1 MADVGGDLAGSFR
14 FADREIRGAT
24 ERKNFAREVF
34 ALGKSGLAKIDNQRI
49 IVGVNEQRIS
59 GSHFAERS
67 GYRSREEM
75 EAAERFTLAPFAQ
88 KSGDSRGR
96 QHSESPHAYRT
107 EFQRDRARII
117 HSRAFRRLEYKTQVF
132 LNGTGDHLR
141 TRLTHSIEV
150 ASISRTIARAL
161 SLNED
166 LAEAIALA
174 HDLGHSP
181 FGHSGEEML
190 AECMRNH
197 GGFDHNRQSLR
208 VVELLENAYPNFAGL
223 NLTFEVR
230 EGLRKHQAFYDPPTP
245 AEEKY
250 HSPSLEAQ
258 IANLTD
264 EITYYSHDLDDAV
277 DFEILSTAQLEQ
289 NAVWQKSHRAVLARY
304 PDAREPELHKLII
317 RDIIDVQVQDV
328 VATSAQSI
336 MGAAV
341 QGADEVRKQEAPLI
355 RYSDDLL
362 EANRELRRFLYQN
375 VYYHPRVAEV
385 NRRACEMLR
394 RVFEAYILHPDQLGE
409 GATKR
414 IDKEGLHRTVCDY
427 IAGMTD
433 RYLIEEHKRIA
444 AQLAAVHPNR
454 QGD

>member
-1 MADVGGDLAGSFR
+1 
-14 FADREIRGAT
+14 
-24 ERKNFAREVF
+24 
-34 ALGKSGLAKIDNQRI
+34 
-49 IVGVNEQRIS
+49 
-59 GSHFAERS
+59 
-67 GYRSREEM
+67 M
-75 EAAERFTLAPFAQ
+75 EADERRVLAPVAQ

-96 QHSESPHAYRT
+96 RFPEPRHAYRT

-161 SLNED
+161 ALNED

-190 AECMRNH
+190 AECMREH

-208 VVELLENAYPNFAGL
+208 VVELLEAGYPNFPGL

-230 EGLRKHQAFYDPPTP
+230 EGLQKHQAFYDWPT
-245 AEEKY
+245 AGDEKY

-258 IANLTD
+258 IANLAD

-277 DFEILSTAQLEQ
+277 DFEILSSAQLEE
-289 NAVWQKSHRAVLARY
+289 NAVWRASQAAVVARY
-304 PDAREPELHKLII
+304 PDVREPELHKIII
-317 RDIIDVQVQDV
+317 RDIIDAQVRDV
-328 VATSAQSI
+328 IATSA
-336 MGAAV
+336 AAIASA
-341 QGADEVRKQEAPLI
+341 GIRSADEVRRQPGPLVS
-355 RYSDDLL
+355 YSEGLL
-362 EANRELRRFLYQN
+362 QANRELRRFLYKY

-385 NRRACEMLR
+385 NQRACEMLR
-394 RVFEAYILHPDQLGE
+394 SVFEAYVLAPGLLGD
-409 GATKR
+409 AAAKR
-414 IDKEGLHRTVCDY
+414 IEREGLYRTICDY
-427 IAGMTD
+427 VAGMTD
-433 RYLIEEHKRIA
+433 RYLLEEHAR
-444 AQLAAVHPNR
+444 LN
-454 QGD
+454 

>member
-1 MADVGGDLAGSFR
+1 MSTEFAPAAISRGGWKR
-14 FADREIRGAT
+14 R
-24 ERKNFAREVF
+24 
-34 ALGKSGLAKIDNQRI
+34 Q
-49 IVGVNEQRIS
+49 Q
-59 GSHFAERS
+59 
-67 GYRSREEM
+67 M
-75 EAAERFTLAPFAQ
+75 EADERRVLAPFAQ

-96 QHSESPHAYRT
+96 KFPEPSHGYRM

-150 ASISRTIARAL
+150 ASISRTIARSL

-166 LAEAIALA
+166 LAETIALA

-190 AECMRNH
+190 AECMQEH
-197 GGFDHNRQSLR
+197 GGFEHNRQSLR

-223 NLTFEVR
+223 NLTFEAR
-230 EGLRKHQAFYDPPTP
+230 EGLRKHQALYDPPTP
-245 AEEKY
+245 GEEKY
-250 HSPSLEAQ
+250 RCPSLEAQ
-258 IANLTD
+258 IANVAD

-277 DFEILSTAQLEQ
+277 DFEILNAPQLEAD
-289 NAVWQKSHRAVLARY
+289 AVWQRSHRAVLRRY
-304 PDAREPELHKLII
+304 PQAREPELHKLII
-317 RDIIDVQVQDV
+317 RDIIDAEVQDV
-328 VATSAQSI
+328 VTTSAQSI
-336 MGAAV
+336 VDVGV
-341 QGADEVRKQEAPLI
+341 QSADEVRKQQSPLI

-385 NRRACEMLR
+385 NQRACEMLR
-394 RVFEAYILHPDQLGE
+394 KVFEAYVVDPDRLGE
-409 GATKR
+409 AAAKR
-414 IDKEGLHRTVCDY
+414 IEAEGLHRTVCDY

-433 RYLIEEHKRIA
+433 RYLMEEYTRIA
-444 AQLAAVHPNR
+444 AL
-454 QGD
+454 

>member
-1 MADVGGDLAGSFR
+1 MGENWKT
-14 FADREIRGAT
+14 REQMEMG
-24 ERKNFAREVF
+24 ERA
-34 ALGKSGLAKIDNQRI
+34 
-49 IVGVNEQRIS
+49 
-59 GSHFAERS
+59 
-67 GYRSREEM
+67 M
-75 EAAERFTLAPFAQ
+75 LAPFAQ
-88 KSGDSRGR
+88 KSADSRGR
-96 QHSESPHAYRT
+96 KYPEPSHTYRT

-117 HSRAFRRLEYKTQVF
+117 HSRAFRRMEYKTQVF

-161 SLNED
+161 GLNED
-166 LAEAIALA
+166 LAETIALA

-181 FGHSGEEML
+181 FGHSGEEIL
-190 AECMRNH
+190 AEYMRDH

-208 VVELLENAYPNFAGL
+208 VVELLENPYPNFPGL

-230 EGLRKHQAFYDPPTP
+230 EGLRKHQSFYEMPAMAQVSNLRNVEEGKLKTCPTW
-245 AEEKY
+245 AKY
-250 HSPSLEAQ
+250 HCPSLEAQ
-258 IANLTD
+258 IADLAD

-277 DFEILSTAQLEQ
+277 DFKILSAAQLEE
-289 NAVWQKSHRAVLARY
+289 NAVWQKSHCAVLARY

-341 QGADEVRKQEAPLI
+341 QSPDEVRKQEAPLI
-355 RYSDDLL
+355 RYSDDLF
-362 EANRELRRFLYQN
+362 EANRGLRRFLYQN

-394 RVFEAYILHPDQLGE
+394 KVFESYIVDPSQLGE
-409 GATKR
+409 TAAKR
-414 IDKEGLHRTVCDY
+414 MEAEGLHRTVCDY

-433 RYLIEEHKRIA
+433 RYLLEEHARLAQIA
-444 AQLAAVHPNR
+444 PKIP
-454 QGD
+454 